1 MILPTPPEREEEVI
15 VRTAATGVA
24 LLATFPTAGGA
35 DALPRAKRYENV
47 RWYRVVRYAFKPGMV
62 ESAMKL
68 WTERFLPAS
77 VAAGIEIELSRQA
90 ADCGGEWDLVSTV
103 TMSTG
108 PGELEYEVTP
118 QDERYVAALVRQEG
132 GLAQARALECRLA
145 DMVLRSDSHIVR
157 RPFPAGD
164 AGETAG

>member
-1 MILPTPPEREEEVI
+1 MPTPPPREEEVI
-15 VRTAATGVA
+15 VRTSATGVA
-24 LLATFPTAGGA
+24 LLAALPAAGVA

-47 RWYRVVRYAFKPGMV
+47 KWYRIVRYAFKPGMV

-77 VAAGIEIELSRQA
+77 VAAGIELELSRDA
-90 ADCGGEWDLVSTV
+90 PECSGGWDLMTTV
-103 TMSTG
+103 TMSAG

-118 QDERYVAALVRQEG
+118 QDERYVVALVRQEG

-145 DMVLRSDSHIVR
+145 DMILRSDSQIVR
-157 RPFPAGD
+157 RPLPAGD